1 MVIPLG
7 KILAGEADDI
17 ILKDGDTFMVPK
29 FSQEVTVIGEVV
41 RPASFQFNSDY
52 HTNDYISRS
61 GGFTDR
67 SNKRAIYVVK
77 ANGEIIRGTNWF
89 SFPTN
94 RDRIGP
100 GDTIV
105 VPVAYERSLV
115 RNLPIITSVSR
126 IMYELAIASAAVRSF
141 NSD

>member
-1 MVIPLG
+1 
-7 KILAGEADDI
+7 
-17 ILKDGDTFMVPK
+17 MVPK
-29 FSQEVTVIGEVV
+29 FSQEVTVTGEVI
-41 RPASFQFNSDY
+41 RPASFQFNLGDD
-52 HTNDYISRS
+52 TRDYISRS

-67 SNKRAIYVVK
+67 ANKGAIYVVK

-94 RDRIGP
+94 RDKIGP

-105 VPVAYERSLV
+105 VPIAYERSLV